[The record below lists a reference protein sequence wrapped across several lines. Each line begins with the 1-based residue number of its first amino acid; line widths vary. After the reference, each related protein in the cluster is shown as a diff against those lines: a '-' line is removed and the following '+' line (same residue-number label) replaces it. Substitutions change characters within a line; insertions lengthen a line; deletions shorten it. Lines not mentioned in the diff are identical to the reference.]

1 MVQGALDNI
10 NLFSIITIMSFILLA
25 PFTLAIEGFQLTH
38 SGLTA
43 LGVVDTNFIFQQ
55 ALYAALSFHMYQQV
69 SLLHLSCPPF
79 RFCLHVYSGTK
90 DIVLTPLE
98 TPRCRI

>member
-1 MVQGALDNI
+1 MQGALDNI

-25 PFTLAIEGFQLTH
+25 PFTLAMEGFQLTH

-79 RFCLHVYSGTK
+79 RFCLLVQPCTTHVLISCL
-90 DIVLTPLE
+90 DP
-98 TPRCRI
+98 P